1 MALRVPSTQTRHL
14 LNRFSYGV
22 TPALVRQA
30 ESHGGAAPWLEWQM
44 NPGAVGDSWA
54 AGLYSWF
61 PYLSHTPGKMW
72 QAQLS
77 GERDGW
83 QIMHD
88 FVRWTILRRTYSQR
102 QLLEV
107 MTDFW
112 SNLLHIPAPV
122 DRAWPHRVGYDEVI
136 RANALGR
143 FDNML
148 IAATTHPAMGC
159 YLDNAESTVWKLN
172 ENLGRELLEL
182 HTVGRTSGYTEEDVV
197 NSARILTG
205 YRVDINDSW
214 VAFYS
219 PDDHYTG
226 PVSVLGFSSAN
237 SKPDGSA
244 VARAYLR
251 YLARHRATARN
262 IARRL
267 CVRFVSDNPS
277 LDLIVAVT
285 NAFISSGTDIK
296 ATLRA
301 LVSHPEFAESMDAKV
316 RTPSEDAIAT
326 YRALGIRGAKPSSD
340 NDFSNVVNWHAES
353 VGQRPFDW
361 PRPDGWPDVADAWTS
376 AGRLLGSWGLHRS
389 LASGYPAHGATYRSP
404 HSWLPALP
412 ARFDTVVDHVSR
424 QVLARPAPETLL
436 HAAVEHVAISRGKVI
451 RVPDDL
457 PPYRMNM
464 LLSTLLDS
472 PQHMTR

>member
-1 MALRVPSTQTRHL
+1 MAFPVPSTQTRHL
-14 LNRFSYGV
+14 LSRFSYGV
-22 TPALVRQA
+22 TPALVKQSEA
-30 ESHGGAAPWLEWQM
+30 HGGAASWLEWQM
-44 NPGAVGDSWA
+44 NPGAVSDSWA
-54 AGLYSWF
+54 DGLYSWF
-61 PYLSHTPGKMW
+61 PYLSYTPGKMW

-88 FVRWTILRRTYSQR
+88 FVRWTMLRRTYSQR

-112 SNLLHIPAPV
+112 SNLLHIPAPA
-122 DRAWPHRVGYDEVI
+122 DRAWPHRVGYDQLI
-136 RANALGR
+136 RSHALGR

-159 YLDNAESTVWKLN
+159 FLDNAESTVWKLN

-182 HTVGRTSGYTEEDVV
+182 HTVGRASGYTERDVV
-197 NSARILTG
+197 DSARILTG

-226 PVSVLGFSSAN
+226 AVEVLGFSSAN
-237 SKPDGSA
+237 SKPEGQA
-244 VARAYLR
+244 VATAYLR

-267 CVRFVSDNPS
+267 CVRFVSDQPS
-277 LDLIVAVT
+277 LGLVNAVA
-285 NAFISSGTDIK
+285 NAYISSGTDVK
-296 ATLRA
+296 ATLRT
-301 LVSHPEFAESMDAKV
+301 LVSHPEFTDSVEAKV

-326 YRALGIRGAKPSSD
+326 YRLLRLQASRPTTDTDYA
-340 NDFSNVVNWHAES
+340 NVVNWHAES
-353 VGQRPFDW
+353 MGQRPFDW
-361 PRPDGWPDVADAWTS
+361 PRPDGSPDVADAWTS
-376 AGRLLGSWGLHRS
+376 AGRILGSWALHRS
-389 LASGYPAHGATYRSP
+389 LASGYPAKGVTYP
-404 HSWLPALP
+404 LPQSWLPSLP

-424 QVLARPAPETLL
+424 QILGRPVPKTLL
-436 HAAVEHVAISRGKVI
+436 DAAVKHVAISRGKVI
-451 RVPDDL
+451 RIPTDL
-457 PPYRMNM
+457 PPYRMTM
-464 LLSTLLDS
+464 LLSTLIDS